1 MQYLSKSLGCMEP
14 GNKTKTKNKKTIM
27 FMLSDNIFFSLLRT
41 QSVILISSDDEV
53 LFYERTM
60 EGANWLENKY
70 EFNIESVG

>member
-1 MQYLSKSLGCMEP
+1 
-14 GNKTKTKNKKTIM
+14 M

-70 EFNIESVG
+70 EFNIESVGWILNYRFQFMWLVHNIYA